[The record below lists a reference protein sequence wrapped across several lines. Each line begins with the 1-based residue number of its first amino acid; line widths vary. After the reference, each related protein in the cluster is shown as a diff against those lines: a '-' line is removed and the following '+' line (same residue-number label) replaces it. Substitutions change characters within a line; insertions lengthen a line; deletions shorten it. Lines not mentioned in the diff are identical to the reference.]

1 MSLAHAGSNIKDLI
15 IPVDYQ
21 DTLFHFYWNKV
32 SGRGHEPIQDVTTI
46 VPDSKFGQVLA
57 IEDATTNLWENPGW
71 QDGTLNKWNTYS
83 TYSATGTYTVE
94 SDSIFQY
101 RLRLEKTDNGTGRW
115 GVCQNKT
122 WSTNGSI
129 LTDGFYIKRVSS
141 SPGAQ
146 FVLYN
151 DYLQTDGSYVFG
163 SGIGID
169 LNTMTLSSTSHGT
182 SSIRYMGNGWY
193 YVTFTTKSTINKAN
207 SSYFWI
213 DTNAA
218 VVFLAYTQK
227 EAKGWPTSFVNGS
240 RGVGVLEYP
249 KEMFPQKDF
258 TVNMWI
264 SHTGDTRIINNTCKL
279 FSLGS
284 DITTSRLT
292 IWNFFPITPDAQ
304 NRRIISDYGN
314 DEYGGRQYRD
324 LVDPVLFVPGQWEM
338 FTITFEYSTKK
349 FTYYRNGNYW
359 DTYTPVKLNTISSVY
374 LYNSG
379 WKYSNLLISPRVFSQ
394 DEIRLL
400 YQYGKPLY
408 DPYNYYT
415 VFGA

>member
-32 SGRGHEPIQDVTTI
+32 SGRGHEPIQDITTI
-46 VPDSKFGQVLA
+46 VPDSKFGQVIA
-57 IEDATTNLWENPGW
+57 IEIGTKNLCAISDSYWSINKSNYQGTMNVTTSQTGFSTSARFDFKPRADEGKTGW
-71 QDGTLNKWNTYS
+71 QVAQYNFPSFSFDTSKRYTLSFFARK
-83 TYSATGTYTVE
+83 
-94 SDSIFQY
+94 I
-101 RLRLEKTDNGTGRW
+101 
-115 GVCQNKT
+115 
-122 WSTNGSI
+122 
-129 LTDGFYIKRVSS
+129 
-141 SPGAQ
+141 
-146 FVLYN
+146 N
-151 DYLQTDGSYVFG
+151 DYANSISVSIRNENGFNNV
-163 SGIGID
+163 
-169 LNTMTLSSTSHGT
+169 LNNVVKTLSARWD
-182 SSIRYMGNGWY
+182 RYII
-193 YVTFTTKSTINKAN
+193 TFTPLISGVKPVIYIISNESASFEIADPQ
-207 SSYFWI
+207 I
-213 DTNAA
+213 EQ
-218 VVFLAYTQK
+218 L
-227 EAKGWPTSFVNGS
+227 GWATSFVNGTRS
-240 RGVGVLEYP
+240 TGVLEYP

-264 SHTGDTRIINNTCKL
+264 SHTGDMRRAIYQSCKL

-284 DITTSRLT
+284 DVKTSRLT
-292 IWNFFPITPDAQ
+292 IWNFCPITPEAP

-314 DEYGGRQYRD
+314 DDYGGRQYKD
-324 LVDPVLFVPGQWEM
+324 LIDPVLFVPGQWEM

-359 DTYTPVKLNTISSVY
+359 NTYTPAKLNPIHSV
-374 LYNSG
+374 LLHDSG

-400 YQYGKPLY
+400 YHYGKPLY

>member
-46 VPDSKFGQVLA
+46 VPDSKFGQVIA
-57 IEDATTNLWENPGW
+57 IEDATTNLWTAFVNGTQPNIYNNFSSGGQIVASIYKLSETFMGQPVW
-71 QDGTLNKWNTYS
+71 RLEMTPTTQDALNSLRNNLWYHGIHSNS
-83 TYSATGTYTVE
+83 ITYSANTSYCASVYWRPVTHMDTEVGGTA
-94 SDSIFQY
+94 SNI
-101 RLRLEKTDNGTGRW
+101 
-115 GVCQNKT
+115 
-122 WSTNGSI
+122 
-129 LTDGFYIKRVSS
+129 
-141 SPGAQ
+141 GAW
-146 FVLYN
+146 
-151 DYLQTDGSYVFG
+151 TDGSPLKGFSV
-163 SGIGID
+163 SV
-169 LNTMTLSSTSHGT
+169 
-182 SSIRYMGNGWY
+182 GNGWRRSWAY
-193 YVTFTTKSTINKAN
+193 RTQGETPQSDRSFWSFRSPSVQLNEKIIVDWCMGQIESGRTF
-207 SSYFWI
+207 
-213 DTNAA
+213 
-218 VVFLAYTQK
+218 
-227 EAKGWPTSFVNGS
+227 PTSFVAGT

-264 SHTGDTRIINNTCKL
+264 SHTGDTRLENPAYKL

-284 DITTSRLT
+284 DFTTSRLT
-292 IWNFFPITPDAQ
+292 IWNYCPITPEAP

-314 DEYGGRQYRD
+314 NDYGGRQFRD

-359 DTYTPVKLNTISSVY
+359 DTYTPAKLNPIHSVL

-379 WKYSNLLISPRVFSQ
+379 WKYSNLLISPRVFSP

-400 YQYGKPLY
+400 YHYGKPLY

>member
-32 SGRGHEPIQDVTTI
+32 SGRGHEPIQDVTTF
-46 VPDSKFGQVLA
+46 VDDDKFGRVIA
-57 IEDATTNLWENPGW
+57 IEDGTTNLYSSQAAFHGQNVSASYDPNTKEWTVTVPSGSTQLWRGIFYIQRDAVFSPGEK
-71 QDGTLNKWNTYS
+71 GTVSCEVWANESGIPLFIDINNFGLSKDTGINDNDIVANRIYRVGSTIAGKWVKI
-83 TYSATGTYTVE
+83 SATFEFSPSATQNFYDQSTF
-94 SDSIFQY
+94 II
-101 RLRLEKTDNGTGRW
+101 DNGWVPSGD
-115 GVCQNKT
+115 KT
-122 WSTNGSI
+122 
-129 LTDGFYIKRVSS
+129 IK
-141 SPGAQ
+141 
-146 FVLYN
+146 
-151 DYLQTDGSYVFG
+151 
-163 SGIGID
+163 
-169 LNTMTLSSTSHGT
+169 
-182 SSIRYMGNGWY
+182 IRNIQCEK
-193 YVTFTTKSTINKAN
+193 KS
-207 SSYFWI
+207 
-213 DTNAA
+213 
-218 VVFLAYTQK
+218 
-227 EAKGWPTSFVNGS
+227 WPTSFVNGS

-264 SHTGDTRIINNTCKL
+264 SHTGDTRLAQMEYKL

-284 DITTSRLT
+284 DVTTSRLT
-292 IWNFFPITPDAQ
+292 IWNFCPITSDFA

-314 DEYGGRQYRD
+314 NDSGGRQYKD

-359 DTYTPVKLNTISSVY
+359 DTYTPAKLNPIHSVL

-379 WKYSNLLISPRVFSQ
+379 WKYSNLLISPRVFSP

-400 YQYGKPLY
+400 YHYGKPLY